1 MLSTRIIFLLFFPA
15 CLNVLRE
22 VIWGQ
27 ELTHQLLYLG
37 MFLFCIEQA
46 SMAAQDLRQITGAT
60 QRVKDIRLNTFF
72 IITITTIFIEIVGF
86 YAAPVSFGWGS
97 IIILL
102 SQVWFNLFA
111 GIKIDLLSENTIQI
125 WKVTERFP
133 VLIADIIGL
142 LLVSLWML
150 QIGSLW
156 INWILFGMPIIY
168 CSIKLVLYLRP
179 LFKGEEEIY
188 SQGS

>member
-1 MLSTRIIFLLFFPA
+1 MLLISGIIFLLFFPA

-27 ELTHQLLYLG
+27 QLTHQLLYLG

-46 SMAAQDLRQITGAT
+46 SMAAQDLRQIASARK
-60 QRVKDIRLNTFF
+60 QVKDLRLNTFYT
-72 IITITTIFIEIVGF
+72 ITIATIFIELLGF
-86 YAAPVSFGWGS
+86 YAAPISFGGGS
-97 IIILL
+97 ILILL

-111 GIKIDLLSENTIQI
+111 GIKISLLAESIIQT

-150 QIGSLW
+150 HIGSLW
-156 INWILFGMPIIY
+156 ITWILFGMPILY
-168 CSIKLVLYLRP
+168 CSIKLALSFQSIPEY
-179 LFKGEEEIY
+179 K
-188 SQGS
+188 